1 LVARVIYA
9 ICRSNPAKIDWYPEA
24 RAAILE
30 VAKWLRE
37 QGWIGATDLLEQ
49 EAGR

>member
-1 LVARVIYA
+1 LVERVAYA
-9 ICRSNPAKIDWYPEA
+9 IFPEVPKAIYPEA

-37 QGWIGATDLLEQ
+37 RGWEGIAALIELQ
-49 EAGR
+49 AGR

>member
-1 LVARVIYA
+1 M
-9 ICRSNPAKIDWYPEA
+9 DWSPEA

-30 VAKWLRE
+30 VAKWQRE
-37 QGWIGATDLLEQ
+37 QCLVFNADLLEQ